1 LPNVGATFV
10 HDDKLCIN
18 VDKKGWGLFCVDF
31 SQTHPVTLAKGGMA
45 KVRFPPISIVF
56 ARTVGISRSFSRG
69 RSAFL
74 QLKVNK

>member
-74 QLKVNK
+74 QLEVNK

>member
-56 ARTVGISRSFSRG
+56 ARTVGI
-69 RSAFL
+69 L
-74 QLKVNK
+74 QLEVNK